1 MLQHSMYKRIYYA
14 DTDAIGIVYHANYL
28 RFCEMARM
36 ESLRSVGV
44 ELPLLLQEYG
54 VQFAVFEIGLKYHKP
69 ARLDDLL
76 LIESRVTTVAR
87 ASVVYQQNIY
97 LPDKSG
103 DLLCEAKVK
112 LVVVNKD
119 MRPAPLPAVLKQ
131 EIMR

>member
-1 MLQHSMYKRIYYA
+1 MLQHSMQKRIYYA

-36 ESLRSVGV
+36 ESLRSIGI
-44 ELPLLLQEYG
+44 ELPLLLKEHG
-54 VQFAVFEIGLKYHKP
+54 VQFAVFELGLKYHKP
-69 ARLDDLL
+69 ARLDDLVT
-76 LIESRVTTVAR
+76 IESAVTNVAR
-87 ASVVYQQNIY
+87 ASVVYHQNIY

-119 MRPAPLPAVLKQ
+119 MRPAPLPAALKQ